1 MVAFVLGFAVL
12 SGSALADEEK
22 VPPDKVPQAVVRA
35 VKKRFPEA
43 EMKQAGKELEGGKTV
58 YEIAIKD
65 KGHAIDVTLTPEG
78 KILEFEREIDA
89 KDMPKA
95 VAKALRN
102 KYAKAT
108 YKTVEEVIKVKD
120 GKERL
125 AYYEIKLV
133 TAGKKSLEVTVTPAG
148 KLSKEEDKTK
158 DKD

>member
-1 MVAFVLGFAVL
+1 MAFVLGFAVL

-22 VPPDKVPQAVVRA
+22 VPLDKVPQAVVRA

-43 EMKQAGKELEGGKTV
+43 EMRQAGKELEGGKTV

-65 KGHAIDVTLTPEG
+65 KGQAIDVSLTPEG
-78 KILEFEREIDA
+78 KLLEFEREIEA

-102 KYAKAT
+102 KYAKVT

-120 GKERL
+120 GKEKL
-125 AYYEIKLV
+125 EFYEIKLV
-133 TAGKKSLEVTVTPAG
+133 TPGKKTLEVTVTPEG
-148 KLSKEEDKTK
+148 KLGKEEDKSKEK
-158 DKD
+158 D